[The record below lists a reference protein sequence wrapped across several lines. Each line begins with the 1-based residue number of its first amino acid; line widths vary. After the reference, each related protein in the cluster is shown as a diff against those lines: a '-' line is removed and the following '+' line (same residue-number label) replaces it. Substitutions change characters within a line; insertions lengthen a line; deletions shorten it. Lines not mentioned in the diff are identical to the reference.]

1 MNVTAVPKR
10 KQTLAGKNGAGK
22 ATFFS
27 EHVDAIEQELKE
39 LKKQLRNLEN

>member
-1 MNVTAVPKR
+1 MVLVR
-10 KQTLAGKNGAGK
+10 LL
-22 ATFFS
+22 FFS